1 MLASLLL
8 SALALAAT
16 VPAPIH
22 IDSCSFVRAGSFEHS
37 VRVRFHNASARTV
50 SLVAFNVHNGSHHIV
65 INDSGSFTPGTAIDH
80 VLTTPTW
87 ELFHAQAHTC
97 TVAHVRFA
105 DGSAWSPN
113 GR

>member
-8 SALALAAT
+8 SALAVAGSA
-16 VPAPIH
+16 PAPIH
-22 IDSCSFVRAGSFEHS
+22 VDSCAFVRAGSFEHS
-37 VRVRFHNASARTV
+37 VRVRFHNASTRTV
-50 SLVAFNVHNGSHHIV
+50 TLVAFTVRNGPHHIV
-65 INDSGSFTPGTAIDH
+65 VNDSGSFAPGTAIDH

-87 ELFHAQAHTC
+87 ELFHAQAHAC

-105 DGSAWSPN
+105 DGSIWSPN